1 MTSEARVRLECN
13 LDRLA
18 LVAPLVARGRNA
30 APYFVGL
37 LLFTVVLASQS
48 VTPLHS
54 ALYYLLPGFEE
65 IHSHGPERIKVILY
79 LAFALLAG
87 ATLSHLGERNRGARA
102 LVSLPV
108 LASLLL
114 VAGLRIPFEVGTA
127 FTVVSL
133 LAVVVAIGCVAVYA
147 LSCGTPGCG
156 IAVGALGVRRPVRGG
171 EGDRRGA
178 RDCRGGQTARKDR
191 PFPVLRTHGAAS
203 FLRSEMED
211 EPARYFGFGSYLRGG
226 KRSFHYNRFTE
237 KDTTALLASNLGTP
251 LGLQSI
257 QGYNAV
263 HLARYDEYIG
273 ALNGRSQ
280 GYHDTDVVP
289 QGLDSPLLDLLNVRY
304 VVGPRLR
311 SWTRARCGS

>member
-114 VAGLRIPFEVGTA
+114 VAGL
-127 FTVVSL
+127 S
-133 LAVVVAIGCVAVYA
+133 
-147 LSCGTPGCG
+147 
-156 IAVGALGVRRPVRGG
+156 
-171 EGDRRGA
+171 
-178 RDCRGGQTARKDR
+178 
-191 PFPVLRTHGAAS
+191 
-203 FLRSEMED
+203 
-211 EPARYFGFGSYLRGG
+211 
-226 KRSFHYNRFTE
+226 
-237 KDTTALLASNLGTP
+237 
-251 LGLQSI
+251 
-257 QGYNAV
+257 
-263 HLARYDEYIG
+263 
-273 ALNGRSQ
+273 
-280 GYHDTDVVP
+280 
-289 QGLDSPLLDLLNVRY
+289 
-304 VVGPRLR
+304 
-311 SWTRARCGS
+311 